1 MTIPTPASE
10 LVMSVFLVQGND
22 LGRLDRAVASLS
34 GLMLPPPLAQLRDAA
49 AAWLGNPQDAALEQG
64 LADALALYCAA
75 LPERATRV
83 AAAQVAALDAE
94 PPLWAGRA
102 DLQ

>member
-1 MTIPTPASE
+1 MTVLTPATE
-10 LVMSVFLVQGND
+10 LVMSAFHVARGQTT
-22 LGRLDRAVASLS
+22 RLARAVADLN

-49 AAWLGNPQDAALEQG
+49 AAWLGNPQDPALEQG

-83 AAAQVAALDAE
+83 AAAQVAALDAA